1 MAASPYLEGGAL
13 CALGLIHANKADQ
26 EVLTYLENALDNTQH
41 AVSACFASAP
51 TLARTATTAPL
62 VNDAYL
68 RSALKSCEDNLLPR

>member
-1 MAASPYLEGGAL
+1 MSLNLQEGAVAASPYLEGGAL

-51 TLARTATTAPL
+51 ALPPRRHLSMMRT
-62 VNDAYL
+62 
-68 RSALKSCEDNLLPR
+68 